1 MTRTN
6 RERITFFAKSVRAV
20 GFEPTPL
27 SRLAPKA
34 SALTTRPN
42 SLQQN
47 DTRGGIR
54 TRDLLLRRETRYPLR
69 YTGSAFRVQR
79 GKNGFNTTLFP
90 GGPPPQY

>member
-1 MTRTN
+1 MAYKDAS
-6 RERITFFAKSVRAV
+6 IFIKKVQAV

-42 SLQQN
+42 LLCGGWNKKSI
-47 DTRGGIR
+47 RGGIR

-69 YTGSAFRVQR
+69 YTDKPFEVEEKCVGFATDVQSWPS
-79 GKNGFNTTLFP
+79 G
-90 GGPPPQY
+90 